1 MPNRLINAA
10 FGAGI
15 NRINQEIGSR
25 VSGIN
30 NPLVRGGIQNLLD
43 TALPGLGGGTPD
55 LRDNAFGNLIQ
66 QRVAQSAQEFS
77 SEIASPTQQ
86 TAGSVQLA
94 DSYDWRARLRPKKG
108 GEDKFYSRVGVSE
121 EMGGQA
127 LMDPIKQSGGLVW
140 QNTPNIFAAGTADYH
155 SAMMQG
161 MNYPIRTFINSTPPD
176 LPVQAEFSA
185 NDIYEARYMLAIF
198 AFLKGATKAYFGDAA
213 VASGDYGTPPPVLLF
228 EYLGDHGFNKVPV
241 VISNYT
247 IQYPDDVDYVP
258 VTVGNT
264 ITYVP
269 TVSSILI
276 NLQPTYT
283 PHKLRRRFDLDAV
296 RSGAAYRD
304 GFV

>member
-1 MPNRLINAA
+1 MPRRIINAA
-10 FGAGI
+10 LGAGV
-15 NRINQEIGSR
+15 NRINQEIADR
-25 VSGIN
+25 VSGVD

-55 LRDNAFGNLIQ
+55 LRDNAFDALIQ
-66 QRVAQSAQEFS
+66 QRVAQTAAEFS
-77 SEIASPTQQ
+77 TQVASPTQN
-86 TAGSVQLA
+86 TASSEELA
-94 DSYDWRARLRPKKG
+94 QSYDWRARLRPKKG

-140 QNTPNIFAAGTADYH
+140 QNTPNIFVSGTADYD
-155 SAMMQG
+155 SALMQG
-161 MNYPIRTFINSTPPD
+161 MNYPIRTFVNSTPPD
-176 LPVQAEFSA
+176 LPVQAEFTA
-185 NDIYEARYMLAIF
+185 NDTYEARYMLAVF
-198 AFLKGATKAYFGDAA
+198 AFLRGATKAYFGDAA

-228 EYLGDHGFNKVPV
+228 EYMGDHGFNKVPV

-247 IQYPDDVDYVP
+247 IQYPDNVHYVP
-258 VTVGNT
+258 VTVGDT
-264 ITYVP
+264 VTYVP
-269 TVSSILI
+269 TVSQITIAL
-276 NLQPTYT
+276 LPTYT